1 MKTIALAI
9 LSLSLVLGNVVAKPD
24 KAKTKKKKARMEVCF
39 VLDTTGSMG
48 GLIEGAKQKIWSIA
62 NEMISAKPAP
72 DIKLGLIGYRDRGDQ
87 YVTQVYDL
95 TDDVDEIYGK
105 LMKFQAQGGGDT
117 PESVNQALHESV
129 EKMSW
134 SKSRKVLK
142 IVFLVGDAPPHMDY
156 QDDVKYPAVC
166 EMAVKKDL
174 IINTV
179 QCGTMASTTPIW
191 NKIAKLA
198 EGEFVAIQQSGG
210 VVAISTPYDE
220 AIAKCNGKL
229 GSTVCAYGSVLEQQS
244 ALRKN
249 SLALSA
255 PGEAAADRATFNS
268 KSRLS
273 GASSYK
279 VITGDQDLVAL
290 FEENKLKWS
299 EVDEKKLPENLKKM
313 SQKDREEYLQ
323 KQIEQ
328 RRSVQTELDD
338 LLKKRQTFVIDEK
351 KRLAEAG
358 KGDGFDAK
366 VSEMIHEQAA
376 RKGIGYDKN

>member
-9 LSLSLVLGNVVAKPD
+9 LSLSLVLGNVAAKPD
-24 KAKTKKKKARMEVCF
+24 KPKTKKKPRMEVCF

-62 NEMISAKPAP
+62 NEMISAKPTP
-72 DIKLGLIGYRDRGDQ
+72 EIKLGLIGYRDRGDQ

-95 TDDVDEIYGK
+95 TDDVDEVYGK
-105 LMKFQAQGGGDT
+105 LMKFRAQGGGDT

-166 EMAVKKDL
+166 EMAVKNDL
-174 IINTV
+174 IINTI
-179 QCGTMASTTPIW
+179 QCGTMKSTTPIW
-191 NKIAKLA
+191 KKIAKLA

-210 VVAISTPYDE
+210 VVAITTPYDA
-220 AIAKCNGKL
+220 AIAKCNGRL
-229 GSTVCAYGSVLEQQS
+229 GSTVCAYGSVLEQRS

-255 PGEAAADRATFNS
+255 PSEAAADRASFQS
-268 KSRLS
+268 KSKLS
-273 GASSYK
+273 GAFSYK

-313 SQKDREEYLQ
+313 SQKERETYLQ
-323 KQIEQ
+323 KQISE

-338 LLKKRQTFVIDEK
+338 LLKKRQTFVTAEK

-366 VSEMIHEQAA
+366 V
-376 RKGIGYDKN
+376 

>member
-1 MKTIALAI
+1 MKKITLAI
-9 LSLSLVLGNVVAKPD
+9 LSLTFIFGSVFAKPD
-24 KAKTKKKKARMEVCF
+24 KPKTKKKPKIEVCF

-48 GLIEGAKQKIWSIA
+48 GLIAGAKQKIWSIA
-62 NEMISAKPAP
+62 NEMISSKPVP
-72 DIKLGLIGYRDRGDQ
+72 HIKLGLIGYRDRGDK
-87 YVTQVYDL
+87 YVTQVHDL

-105 LMKFQAQGGGDT
+105 LMQFQAQGGGDS

-179 QCGTMASTTPIW
+179 QCGAMGATTSIW
-191 NKIAKLA
+191 KKIAKLA
-198 EGEFVAIQQSGG
+198 EGEYVAIQQSGG
-210 VVAISTPYDE
+210 VVSITSPYDE
-220 AIAKCNGKL
+220 AISKCNSRL
-229 GSTVCAYGSVLEQQS
+229 GGTVCVYGSAWEQKS
-244 ALRKN
+244 AFNKN

-255 PGEAAADRATFNS
+255 PTEAAADRIAFNA
-268 KSRLS
+268 KQKLN

-290 FEENKLKWS
+290 FEENKLEWAK
-299 EVDEKKLPENLKKM
+299 VDEKKLPEHLKKM
-313 SQKDREEYLQ
+313 SQKGREEYLQ
-323 KQIEQ
+323 KQITE
-328 RRSVQTELDD
+328 RRAVQSELDD
-338 LLKKRQTFVIDEK
+338 LLKKRQTFLLAEK

-366 VSEMIHEQAA
+366 VGEIIQAQAA
-376 RKGIGYDKN
+376 RKGLR

>member
-1 MKTIALAI
+1 MKTITLATLSFALLIGSAF
-9 LSLSLVLGNVVAKPD
+9 AKPD
-24 KAKTKKKKARMEVCF
+24 KPKAKKKKPRIEVCF

-62 NEMISAKPAP
+62 NEMISSKPTP

-179 QCGTMASTTPIW
+179 QCGTMGSTTPIW
-191 NKIAKLA
+191 KEIAKLA
-198 EGEFVAIQQSGG
+198 EGDFVAIQQSGG
-210 VVAISTPYDE
+210 VVSISTPYDA

-229 GSTVCAYGSVLEQQS
+229 GSTVCVYGSAWEQNN

-255 PGEAAADRATFNS
+255 PSEAAADRAAFQSNS
-268 KSRLS
+268 KLS

-290 FEENKLKWS
+290 FEENKLNWA
-299 EVDEKKLPENLKKM
+299 EVDEKKLPDNLKKM
-313 SQKDREEYLQ
+313 SQMEREAYLE
-323 KQIEQ
+323 KQIAE
-328 RRSVQTELDD
+328 RRAVQAELDD
-338 LLKKRQTFVIDEK
+338 LLKKRQTFVTAEK
-351 KRLAEAG
+351 KRLAEEG

-366 VSEMIHEQAA
+366 VGEIIQEQAA
-376 RKGIGYDKN
+376 RKGLR

>member
-1 MKTIALAI
+1 
-9 LSLSLVLGNVVAKPD
+9 
-24 KAKTKKKKARMEVCF
+24 
-39 VLDTTGSMG
+39 MG

-62 NEMISAKPAP
+62 NEMISSQPTP

-87 YVTQVYDL
+87 YVTQAFDL
-95 TDDVDEIYGK
+95 TDDVDEVYGK

-166 EMAVKKDL
+166 EMAVKHDL

-179 QCGTMASTTPIW
+179 QCGTMGSTTPIW
-191 NKIAKLA
+191 KKIAKLA

-210 VVAISTPYDE
+210 VVAITTPYDE
-220 AIAKCNGKL
+220 AITKCNGKL
-229 GSTVCAYGSVLEQQS
+229 GSTVCAYGSISDQKS

-255 PGEAAADRATFNS
+255 PSEAAADRAAFQS
-268 KSRLS
+268 KSKLS
-273 GASSYK
+273 GAASYK

-290 FEENKLKWS
+290 FEENKLKWAD
-299 EVDEKKLPENLKKM
+299 VDEKKLPENLKKM
-313 SQKDREEYLQ
+313 SQKERESYLK
-323 KQIEQ
+323 KQIAE

-338 LLKKRQTFVIDEK
+338 LLKKRQAFVTAEK
-351 KRLAEAG
+351 KRLAETG

-366 VSEMIHEQAA
+366 VSEMIHQQAA
-376 RKGIGYDKN
+376 RKGLR